1 MLYLKKEGELHRVR
15 EAEVIYIQQ
24 LKRDVLFS
32 TEKGEYSVKNY
43 RIDRV
48 EDELEDRFF
57 KCHSY
62 MIVNKEKIDI
72 VKPGEIVFENGMS
85 VGMCKA
91 ASDRIRKE
99 LKNESILA
107 WDYKS

>member
-1 MLYLKKEGELHRVR
+1 MLYFKKEGELHRVR

-24 LKRDVLFS
+24 LKRDVVFS

-43 RIDRV
+43 KIAGV
-48 EDELEDRFF
+48 ENKLKENFF

-62 MIVNKEKIDI
+62 MIVNTAKIDI
-72 VKPGEIVFENGMS
+72 VRPGDVVFENGS
-85 VGMCKA
+85 TVGMCRA

-99 LKNESILA
+99 LKTQNVLH
-107 WDYKS
+107 